1 MITTFTMPTTTL
13 RSTSPRL
20 TTTLLAAFAALG
32 ALALAPALRAQD
44 GVTVDTSAPAITA
57 AESPAARDA
66 RLAWWRE
73 AKFGLFIHWG
83 TYSAY
88 AGSYGGKHTYG
99 EWIMHTAKIPVA
111 EYRAHAEKFNPVS
124 YDPVAW
130 VRAAKAAG
138 MRYIVITAKH
148 HEGFALYPSDV
159 TDWDIA
165 DATPYKKDLLAPLVA
180 AARAE
185 GIKIGFY
192 YSQAQDWVHVGG
204 AKSRYTEGD
213 GWDAAHK
220 GDFDRYLR
228 EIAVPQT
235 RELLTRYQPDIFWWD
250 TPTYMTK
257 ERAAP
262 LADLLKLRPG
272 ILTNNRL
279 GGGYNGD
286 THTPEQFVPV
296 TGYPG
301 DWETCMT
308 IGWNWGYNARDTKLK
323 SSTDLVR
330 KLIDITAKGGNFLL
344 NVSPTAEGLIPQGQ
358 LDRLA
363 EVGAWLSKHSDAIYG
378 TNAGPFNALSWGRAT
393 RRGERLYLHVTDWP
407 ADGKLRV
414 PLLSR
419 ATSAHLLQNPGAK
432 LALNAEPTRLV
443 IDVPAAAPDP
453 VATVI
458 VLDLAA
464 PPVVPPLVSRAATV
478 TATAEDP
485 AAPAAFAND
494 GTGAKRWRAPADV
507 KTASIVFALPAPA
520 AVTGFG
526 ADEPDVWP
534 RMKQSYVLA
543 AEIDGTWR
551 ELAAGKTDGHGVTGR
566 FAPVTATRFRMTM
579 TCEKGA
585 PGLAEFQLYQP
596 E

>member
-1 MITTFTMPTTTL
+1 MIRPLLTAALAITT
-13 RSTSPRL
+13 
-20 TTTLLAAFAALG
+20 
-32 ALALAPALRAQD
+32 LAPALRAQD
-44 GVTVDTSAPAITA
+44 GVTVDTSV
-57 AESPAARDA
+57 PAATANAETPAQRDA

-83 TYSAY
+83 SYSAY
-88 AGSYGGKHTYG
+88 AGEYKDRKTYG
-99 EWIMHTAKIPVA
+99 EWIMNSAKIPVA
-111 EYRAHAEKFNPVS
+111 EYRAHAVNFNPVS

-148 HEGFALYPSDV
+148 HEGFSLYPSDV

-165 DATPYKKDLLAPLVA
+165 DSTPYKKDLLAPLVA
-180 AARAE
+180 AAHAE
-185 GIKIGFY
+185 GLKIGFY
-192 YSQAQDWVHVGG
+192 FSHAQDWVHVGG

-220 GDFDRYLR
+220 GDFDRFLR
-228 EIAVPQT
+228 EIAVPQA
-235 RELLTRYQPDIFWWD
+235 RELLSRYPLDIFWWD
-250 TPTYMTK
+250 TPTWMTK

-262 LADLLKLRPG
+262 FAELLALRPG
-272 ILTNNRL
+272 IITNNRL
-279 GGGYNGD
+279 GGGFSGD

-308 IGWNWGYNARDTKLK
+308 IGRNWGYNATDTKLK
-323 SSTDLVR
+323 SGPELIR
-330 KLIDITAKGGNFLL
+330 KLIDIAAKGGNFLL

-363 EVGAWLSKHSDAIYG
+363 EVGAWLGQNGDAVYG
-378 TNAGPFNALSWGRAT
+378 TTRGPFNSLSWGRAT
-393 RRGERLYLHVTDWP
+393 RRGDRLYLHVFDWP

-419 ATSAHLLQNPGAK
+419 ATAATLLHAPGVK
-432 LALNAEPTRLV
+432 LALHPEATRLV
-443 IDVPAAAPDP
+443 IDVPVTAPDP
-453 VATVI
+453 VSSVI
-458 VLDLAA
+458 VLDLAEQ
-464 PPVVPPLVSRAATV
+464 PIVPPLVTRAATV
-478 TATAEDP
+478 TASAEQAGHP
-485 AAPAAFAND
+485 AVNAND
-494 GTGAKRWRAPADV
+494 GTGAKRWRAPADA
-507 KTASIVFALPAPA
+507 KSAWLEFALPAPA
-520 AVTGFG
+520 LVHGFG

-534 RMKQSYVLA
+534 RLKQRYTLA
-543 AEIDGTWR
+543 AEVDGQWR
-551 ELAAGKTDGHGVTGR
+551 ELASGATDGHGAVGR
-566 FAPVTATRFRMTM
+566 FDPVTASRFRITM
-579 TCEKGA
+579 ECEKGE